1 MKKHRQFVVC
11 VRNDGYEAS
20 LELRKIYEVLEDAE
34 ALEDGMLRVIDEEG
48 EDYLYSKDWFLPIEL
63 PNRLEEAILGLSHH
77 GAA

>member
-63 PNRLEEAILGLSHH
+63 PNRLEEAILELSHH